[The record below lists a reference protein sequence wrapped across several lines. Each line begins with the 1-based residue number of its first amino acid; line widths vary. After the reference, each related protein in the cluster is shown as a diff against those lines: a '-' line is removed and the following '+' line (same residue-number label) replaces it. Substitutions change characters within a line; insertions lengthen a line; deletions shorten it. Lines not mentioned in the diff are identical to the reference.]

1 MPTEQKLMDH
11 LFIKVDGSNVPTQA
25 MDDLIEVTVDTSLH
39 VPDMFTIH
47 LHDERVKWVDEG
59 PFGLGK
65 EVEIAALSEE
75 GNSSKTLF
83 KGEITALEP
92 DYGEGTQ
99 ATLLVRGYDRSHRLH
114 RGTHSKAYL
123 QVTDSDLATRIAQE
137 AGLRAQVDATTE
149 VYDHVLQ
156 HNQTHMDFLT
166 ERAQRIGY
174 EFFVEDKTL
183 YFRKPSKSGSGG
195 TLELEWGKQ
204 LKSFKPR
211 LTLVEQVDEVIVK
224 GWDPKNRQ
232 VIVGQ
237 ASRGQA
243 EPTTGRSQS
252 GAQLASSAFKSARR
266 VVVNRSVKSQTE
278 ADTMAQAVLDE
289 ISGAFVEAEGVCY
302 GTPELRAGKF
312 AKLSAL
318 GRQFNGTFFV
328 TAATHI
334 YRANAAYMTT
344 FSIHGRRPE
353 TLHALVEQS
362 AQPSEG
368 RCGLGVA
375 IALVTNNK
383 DPEGRGRVKVKF
395 PWLSDDVESDWAR
408 VVGLGAGA
416 DRGLYCLPEVNDEVL
431 VAFENNDFARPYV
444 IGGLWNGQD
453 KPPLPIA
460 KALENGKVSQRGFTT
475 RAGHRL
481 LFTDGTGKGIVLETA
496 GGQRLT
502 LNEEK
507 KKVVL
512 ETASGQILTLDDSR
526 KEISLESTATLTIK
540 SGTNLN
546 IEAAGRLSLKGA
558 NFSLQADA
566 AGEVKAS
573 AALDIQGGI
582 VKIN

>member
-11 LFIKVDGSNVPTQA
+11 LFIKIDGSNLPTQV

-39 VPDMFTIH
+39 LPDMFTFH

-65 EVEIAALSEE
+65 EVEIVALPEE
-75 GNSSKTLF
+75 GSNKKTLF

-99 ATLLVRGYDRSHRLH
+99 ATLIVRGYDRSHRLH

-123 QVTDSDLATRIAQE
+123 QVTDSDLATRIAQD
-137 AGLRAQVDATTE
+137 AGLRAQVDATTQ

-166 ERAQRIGY
+166 ERAKRIGY

-183 YFRKPSKSGSGG
+183 YFRKPSKNGG
-195 TLELEWGKQ
+195 ALELEWGKQ

-224 GWDPKNRQ
+224 GWEPKNRQ

-237 ASRGQA
+237 ANRGQA
-243 EPTTGRSQS
+243 EPSTGQSQS

-266 VVVNRSVKSQTE
+266 VVVNRSVKTQAE
-278 ADTMAQAVLDE
+278 ADTMAQAILDE
-289 ISGAFVEAEGVCY
+289 ISGAFIEAEGVCY

-312 AKLSAL
+312 VKLAAL
-318 GRQFNGTFFV
+318 GRQFSGTFFV
-328 TAATHI
+328 TTATHI
-334 YRANAAYMTT
+334 YRADAAYVTT
-344 FSIHGRRPE
+344 FGIHGRRPE

-362 AQPSEG
+362 AQPAGERG
-368 RCGLGVA
+368 GLGVA

-383 DPEGRGRVKVKF
+383 DPESRARVKVKF
-395 PWLSDDVESDWAR
+395 PWLADDVESDWAR
-408 VVGLGAGA
+408 VVGIGAGA
-416 DRGLYCLPEVNDEVL
+416 DRGWYCLPEVNDEVL
-431 VAFENNDFARPYV
+431 VAFENGDVARPLV

-453 KPPLPIA
+453 KPPLPIG
-460 KALENGKVSQRGFTT
+460 KALENGKVSQRGFIT

-481 LFTDGTGKGIVLETA
+481 VFTDGAGKGIVLETA
-496 GGQRLT
+496 SGHRLT
-502 LNEEK
+502 LDEEK

-512 ETASGQILTLDDSR
+512 ETAGGQILTLDDAK
-526 KEISLESTATLTIK
+526 KEIALESTANLTIK
-540 SGTNLN
+540 SGANLN
-546 IEAAGRLSLKGA
+546 IEATGSLSLKGQT
-558 NFSLQADA
+558 FSLNANA
-566 AGEVKAS
+566 TGEVKAS
-573 AALDIQGGI
+573 AALNIQGGI